1 MLVDFT
7 KNLTLPFFC
16 ISRLALGSTKH
27 LFNGTVDSSPMVKL
41 PDHLAPSSAKASNA
55 WSSAF
60 IPPYTCDNFTLPYI
74 KILKVQYFF
83 L

>member
-1 MLVDFT
+1 
-7 KNLTLPFFC
+7 
-16 ISRLALGSTKH
+16 
-27 LFNGTVDSSPMVKL
+27 MVKL